1 MSDAPTAHEV
11 GTVFEPSWDDNPTW
25 QGARPYSDLGTA
37 QEVTAETYREDLEQ
51 FDESEPA
58 GVLQWRNRF
67 NGLWELTDDGHPT
80 PVAIRARALYGP
92 PRPPGELSAEE
103 QLKIATEFRIPLPL
117 GSAGGYGEVVVR
129 PDSISEKWAV
139 TNGATT
145 GLEAWVA
152 GEGWRRVS
160 DVGPSTVY
168 TLTREKAIILGY
180 QVAEIEGVLHQAAV
194 AATRRS
200 GPAAVPVENAA
211 EADVA
216 TVLEAAVRIFHTVT
230 GSSAYNGDVCW
241 DVLTLALATLPD
253 QQCAGY
259 PDRLAR
265 FAEQNSERLRQVYQ
279 ELGPGSPLAGHDRYA
294 LVREPASLALF
305 ERLDAAPQLVLG
317 TLQGELPEE
326 WVAGAVSAWGAHRP

>member
-1 MSDAPTAHEV
+1 MSDAPMAHEV

-25 QGARPYSDLGTA
+25 RGARPYADLGTA

-92 PRPPGELSAEE
+92 PRPSGELSAEE

-216 TVLEAAVRIFHTVT
+216 TVLEAAVRIFHTFT
-230 GSSAYNGDVCW
+230 GSTEYDTDLCW
-241 DVLTLALATLPD
+241 DVLTRVLATVPTEEIADYPRRLE
-253 QQCAGY
+253 QFAAG
-259 PDRLAR
+259 R
-265 FAEQNSERLRQVYQ
+265 NERLDQVYR
-279 ELGPGSPLAGHDRYA
+279 EYGPGSPLAGHGRYE
-294 LVREPASLALF
+294 LVGQPVSLPLF
-305 ERLDAAPQLVLG
+305 ERLDVVPLLLLG
-317 TLQGELPEE
+317 TLRAELPEV
-326 WVAGAVSAWGAHRP
+326 WVADAASAWDQRLP

>member
-25 QGARPYSDLGTA
+25 QGARPYADLDTA
-37 QEVTAETYREDLEQ
+37 QEVTAEMYREDLEQ

-58 GVLQWRNRF
+58 GVLQWRNRSD
-67 NGLWELTDDGHPT
+67 GLWELTDDGHPT
-80 PVAIRARALYGP
+80 PVSIWARALYGP

-160 DVGPSTVY
+160 DVGPGAVY

-180 QVAEIEGVLHQAAV
+180 QVAEIEGALHQATI
-194 AATRRS
+194 ATTLQS
-200 GPAAVPVENAA
+200 GPAAEPVEKAV
-211 EADVA
+211 ETDVA
-216 TVLEAAVRIFHTVT
+216 TVLEAAVRIFRTVT
-230 GSSAYNGDVCW
+230 GSTAYDSDLCW
-241 DVLTLALATLPD
+241 DVLAWVLATVPAEEIAD
-253 QQCAGY
+253 Y
-259 PDRLAR
+259 PRRLEQ
-265 FAEQNSERLRQVYQ
+265 FAVRRSERLDQVYR
-279 ELGPGSPLAGHDRYA
+279 EYGPGSPLAVSGRYE
-294 LVREPASLALF
+294 LVGQPVSLPLF
-305 ERLDAAPQLVLG
+305 ERLDVVPRLLLG
-317 TLQGELPEE
+317 TLQGELPEV
-326 WVAGAVSAWGAHRP
+326 WVADAASAWNPRLP

>member
-25 QGARPYSDLGTA
+25 RGTRPYADLGTA

-58 GVLQWRNRF
+58 GVLKWRHRF
-67 NGLWELTDDGHPT
+67 DGLWELTDDGHPT

-92 PRPPGELSAEE
+92 PQPLGELSAEE
-103 QLKIATEFRIPLPL
+103 QLRLATEFRIPLPL

-129 PDSISEKWAV
+129 PDSIRDRWAV
-139 TNGATT
+139 TNGAIT

-160 DVGPSTVY
+160 DVGPDAVY

-180 QVAEIEGVLHQAAV
+180 QVADLEGALHQAAV
-194 AATRRS
+194 AATPRT
-200 GPAAVPVENAA
+200 GPAAMPVEKAA

-216 TVLEAAVRIFHTVT
+216 TVLEVAVRIFHTVT
-230 GSSAYNGDVCW
+230 GSTDCDSDLCW
-241 DVLTLALATLPD
+241 DVLSRVLATVPMEEITD
-253 QQCAGY
+253 Y
-259 PDRLAR
+259 PRRL
-265 FAEQNSERLRQVYQ
+265 EQFVVRRNERLDQVYR
-279 ELGPGSPLAGHDRYA
+279 EFGPGSPLAVHGRYE
-294 LVREPASLALF
+294 LVGQPVSLPLF
-305 ERLDAAPQLVLG
+305 ERLDVVPHLLLG
-317 TLQGELPEE
+317 TLQGELPEV
-326 WVAGAVSAWGAHRP
+326 WVADAASAWNPRLP